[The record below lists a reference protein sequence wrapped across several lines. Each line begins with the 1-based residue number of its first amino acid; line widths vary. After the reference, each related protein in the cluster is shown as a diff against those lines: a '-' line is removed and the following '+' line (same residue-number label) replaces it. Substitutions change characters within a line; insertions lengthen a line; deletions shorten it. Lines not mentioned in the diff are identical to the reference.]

1 MGDAGSILEAD
12 SEDEES
18 SESGVEEEDEDG
30 DVTGEVGDGL
40 GSFPAV
46 SNSDD
51 GALVDKIPSFSSG
64 NMAGAVSVASGTT
77 NHAVRGGGDC
87 DRSITS
93 YATMNTF
100 GDLGSIYESE
110 YFKDRQGRLGDEDD
124 EDDENEEDEGE
135 EGDETDNSSG
145 NGPGRGTSSQ
155 KDIMVDK
162 VPSSTST
169 PGTSV
174 VSGATNHAVRMG
186 DDRSIVSFA
195 TMTTMGD
202 TINTYDNI
210 MGQPPAQQSQT
221 PSRSGMESV
230 VDRTPSNTAEAGESV
245 VSGTTNHSVRM
256 GDEASIVTF
265 ATMTTAGRE
274 RTSNPS
280 GRGGVVDKVP
290 SIAPMSAAS
299 VATATTQHAIKDSD
313 DQSVATWATM
323 ATSGITN
330 HTNEHVVDK
339 TPATNEKSDEQSLA
353 GMTNRAV
360 KQQDDQSVVTWN
372 TMTTAGGAKLAPY
385 AVDRVPSYSNKT
397 SMSTSGND
405 TTNAVRGDDQSV
417 VTFATMTTFGGDRGN
432 SGHMVDKVPSFLDG
446 EETSNAG
453 KTTDTVVMGDN
464 QSIATWTT
472 MNTMG
477 GQMIGNVVDKVPS
490 SSKETGTSVMS
501 LPTTN
506 AVADDRSMAT
516 FTTAVTTRE
525 RGIQEVV
532 DKVPTFAGGAGTSVF
547 SGVTGQAVRMS
558 DDRSV
563 ASLATM
569 TTVGDIGSTY
579 ERDTLDGSRRHRHN
593 RGRFGSDLSDSDR
606 GNVVDKIPSFAGGIG
621 TSILS
626 GRTDNA
632 VRLGDDLTVTTFA
645 TMTTAG
651 EMTNMNASEDGDED
665 ASSTGKQADD
675 DSDSTPPR
683 KIVAK
688 TVDAVP
694 SSSATVASGT
704 TTDAVRAGDDLTV
717 TTFATMTTVGD
728 GARVGLG
735 EDDEEDE
742 EVDVATGSVSS
753 SSRFLPSG
761 ILRES
766 RHNRVSALRENRGFR
781 SPTSAAYTSS
791 VAQAIPPINAG
802 ESVSNAHI
810 LRAITDLRF
819 HVDYRIGELREMNK
833 RDSEKVT
840 QVIQQEQTKRTALE
854 ARLHSQL
861 LLQSESMVA
870 MELKLLRLEAKVAQ
884 RESHRQRRQ
893 PGIGGMA
900 IADRLPPI
908 AATPTSPNRIDE
920 EVDSFEELEL
930 TPRAARHSTNPGP
943 VHHGTT
949 NRGGPANIAV
959 VTRSGASVASA
970 VTATSFPEVDFGS
983 HLHGLN
989 DDGRSAGS
997 EDGDVEDE
1005 GEQHNDGD
1013 GSHSTPPQESS
1024 NRISNLESILLNP
1037 ISSGDNN
1044 DQGISTRATRGDT
1057 DGMSSLPTSVT
1068 STTMAST
1075 VITSTTRGES
1085 IGVLRSSSRASED
1098 DMLRENGEEAT
1109 EASGSNAGD
1118 ERPSP
1123 TSRASNIRRNSD
1135 GVLEISADGG
1145 AQPDR
1150 PRSRSQ
1156 SPLTVQSAA
1165 TASLGPQSVASASLG
1180 ASILSSAA
1188 VASSRAFGTR
1198 RANAAIA
1205 VAMANNAEGRPLANR
1220 VVSFTTHDLVE
1231 EQLVPPQENDG
1242 GGDSITMPDELDNFS
1257 DIADAF
1263 SNSARVWREEYEARL
1278 DAIHKRLGN

>member
-1 MGDAGSILEAD
+1 MNSPGGASADRGGTANSGGNFSAGVAASGSNDNDNDASDNMEGEIVGGRRPTSSMREEYRLSGLSVSECDSLVSMIDEEENEDDEENDDEENHHRGKTSSSPTPGSPADAFSPPESPATPKSTLNLVHGNSHSGVLGMEMNGVSRGVTRERSSVSVMTSDSIEFAAAANMNGNINHNNIINNELRAATSPSPKAVDWLPKEKQTGRITGEEYSATTSQAVRMTEDISENSSFATTTTSGGRSSANEPSNTVIAAGGNIIDKQRLLQQIINPSVDFSAAGTNATTTNPTTTTAAANPTTTTTMPGNIPSVIRRQRNKLRTARSPRPPRHMHMRAVDWCPPSSSSASSSLASSAAAVAASSSGFAAAASAGGGGTTRGSSSGGGGSSGMMASDKTTVTSRAVRLGDDATVTTFATMTTMGDAGSILEAD

-18 SESGVEEEDEDG
+18 SESGVEEEDGDEGEGGREDSEDGGEEEDEDG
-30 DVTGEVGDGL
+30 DVVGEVGDGL

-46 SNSDD
+46 SNTDD

-64 NMAGAVSVASGTT
+64 NMAGAISVASGTT

-110 YFKDRQGRLGDEDD
+110 YFKDRQGRLGDEDEEEEEN
-124 EDDENEEDEGE
+124 EDDDEE

-145 NGPGRGTSSQ
+145 NGPGRGTSNQ

-202 TINTYDNI
+202 MINTYDNV
-210 MGQPPAQQSQT
+210 MGQPPAPQSQT

-290 SIAPMSAAS
+290 NIAPMSAAS

-323 ATSGITN
+323 ATSGIMN

-339 TPATNEKSDEQSLA
+339 TPATNEKSDEQSLS
-353 GMTNRAV
+353 GITNRAV

-516 FTTAVTTRE
+516 FTTALTTRE

-532 DKVPTFAGGAGTSVF
+532 DNVPTFAGGAGTSVF

-569 TTVGDIGSTY
+569 TTVGDMGSTY

-606 GNVVDKIPSFAGGIG
+606 GNVVDKIPSISGGNG

-651 EMTNMNASEDGDED
+651 EVTNMNGSEDGDED
-665 ASSTGKQADD
+665 ASSVGKPADD

-688 TVDAVP
+688 TVDTVP

-704 TTDAVRAGDDLTV
+704 TADAVRAGDDLTV

-781 SPTSAAYTSS
+781 SPTSAAYSS
-791 VAQAIPPINAG
+791 SAAQAIPPINAG

-833 RDSEKVT
+833 RDSEKGKV
-840 QVIQQEQTKRTALE
+840 
-854 ARLHSQL
+854 HY
-861 LLQSESMVA
+861 
-870 MELKLLRLEAKVAQ
+870 LR
-884 RESHRQRRQ
+884 
-893 PGIGGMA
+893 
-900 IADRLPPI
+900 
-908 AATPTSPNRIDE
+908 
-920 EVDSFEELEL
+920 
-930 TPRAARHSTNPGP
+930 
-943 VHHGTT
+943 
-949 NRGGPANIAV
+949 
-959 VTRSGASVASA
+959 
-970 VTATSFPEVDFGS
+970 
-983 HLHGLN
+983 
-989 DDGRSAGS
+989 
-997 EDGDVEDE
+997 
-1005 GEQHNDGD
+1005 
-1013 GSHSTPPQESS
+1013 
-1024 NRISNLESILLNP
+1024 
-1037 ISSGDNN
+1037 
-1044 DQGISTRATRGDT
+1044 
-1057 DGMSSLPTSVT
+1057 
-1068 STTMAST
+1068 
-1075 VITSTTRGES
+1075 
-1085 IGVLRSSSRASED
+1085 
-1098 DMLRENGEEAT
+1098 
-1109 EASGSNAGD
+1109 
-1118 ERPSP
+1118 
-1123 TSRASNIRRNSD
+1123 
-1135 GVLEISADGG
+1135 
-1145 AQPDR
+1145 
-1150 PRSRSQ
+1150 
-1156 SPLTVQSAA
+1156 
-1165 TASLGPQSVASASLG
+1165 
-1180 ASILSSAA
+1180 
-1188 VASSRAFGTR
+1188 
-1198 RANAAIA
+1198 
-1205 VAMANNAEGRPLANR
+1205 
-1220 VVSFTTHDLVE
+1220 
-1231 EQLVPPQENDG
+1231 
-1242 GGDSITMPDELDNFS
+1242 
-1257 DIADAF
+1257 
-1263 SNSARVWREEYEARL
+1263 
-1278 DAIHKRLGN
+1278 